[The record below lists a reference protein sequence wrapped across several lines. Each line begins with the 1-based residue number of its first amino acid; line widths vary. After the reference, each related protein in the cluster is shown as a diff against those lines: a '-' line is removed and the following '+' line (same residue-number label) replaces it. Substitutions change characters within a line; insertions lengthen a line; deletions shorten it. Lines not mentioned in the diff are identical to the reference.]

1 MKYKDLK
8 QKPWFKFMSNKY
20 VLVLTVFVVWMLF
33 LDSNSW
39 LIHRELNQ
47 EIDEIKANKFYYQT
61 EIQKDKQILN
71 ELKDSIEI
79 ERFARET
86 YFMKR
91 PNEDVYII
99 EYEDSLKTDKDE

>member
-47 EIDEIKANKFYYQT
+47 EIDEIKANKLYYQT

-71 ELKDSIEI
+71 KIKNRIEI
-79 ERFARET
+79 ER
-86 YFMKR
+86 
-91 PNEDVYII
+91 N
-99 EYEDSLKTDKDE
+99 DKKI

>member
-8 QKPWFKFMSNKY
+8 KKPWFKFMSNKY
-20 VLVLTVFVVWMLF
+20 VLVLTVFIIWMLF

-39 LIHRELNQ
+39 LVHRELNQ
-47 EIDEIKANKFYYQT
+47 EIDKIEANKLYYEN
-61 EIQKDKQILN
+61 EIQKDKRILK
-71 ELKDSIEI
+71 ELDDSIEI

-91 PNEDVYII
+91 SNEDIYII
-99 EYEDSLKTDKDE
+99 EYEDSLNTDKDE

>member
-47 EIDEIKANKFYYQT
+47 EIDEIKANKLYYQT

-91 PNEDVYII
+91 PDEDVYII

>member
-47 EIDEIKANKFYYQT
+47 EIDEIKANKLYYQT

>member
-1 MKYKDLK
+1 MKFKNLK
-8 QKPWFKFMSNKY
+8 KKPWFKIMSNKY
-20 VLVLTVFVVWMLF
+20 VLVLTVFIVWMLF

-47 EIDEIKANKFYYQT
+47 EIEEIEANKLYYQK
-61 EIQKDKQILN
+61 EITSDKQILK
-71 ELKDSIEI
+71 ELEDSIEI

-91 PNEDVYII
+91 PNEDIYII